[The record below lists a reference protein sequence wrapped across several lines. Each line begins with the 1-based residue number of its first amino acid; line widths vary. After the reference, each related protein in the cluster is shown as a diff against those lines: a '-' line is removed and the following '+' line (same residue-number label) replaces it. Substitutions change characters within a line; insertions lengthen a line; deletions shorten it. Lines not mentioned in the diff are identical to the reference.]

1 MKGDTMEF
9 IQKKTADSAIEAFL
23 SKAADRETSLVW
35 DRLEGQLPECGFCET
50 GLSCRDCLQGP
61 CISHPFRESNKTGV
75 CGKDKDILASQALLR
90 LVMKGAMAILD
101 QVSTFKEGI
110 ESGGIKPKKKTETDL
125 ILKETEALLSKG
137 GSGVKKDFPKALIR
151 LWEEMGVSPGGL
163 NRDLLKASGKL
174 EGGMAGADE
183 ILLWAFRVSLLAC
196 LAQRLHGK
204 LKTSVFGDSAP
215 TKVEVNLG
223 ILKKEA
229 PNILLCGYFSPVL
242 KYKIVEA
249 AKKTK
254 VTVSGVCTDPLLP
267 PYSLGMA
274 TNYGS
279 QEIPL
284 MTGAVDLIVAGDQF
298 VNPSLA
304 AIAKEWEIPIVPAG
318 GLSPQQK
325 PDAMAKEI
333 VEKAKKSFQFRKA
346 LSRDI
351 PENKESAQLGFS
363 PDDLNLKKILDALA
377 KKRFQGIAIFS
388 GSGNVKFTQDREI
401 ATIVEDFLKKD
412 ILCLSGGEAS
422 IALAKYGFLN
432 PDKNGK
438 EIGKGLSE
446 LLPSLGKNIPA
457 VIDLGSSENGGVI
470 DFLLSTAEVGK
481 KDPGDYPVFAC
492 FAEANRSSEVA
503 EAMALVA
510 MGIPVYFWP
519 ALPITGSP
527 KTLETLSQLCGE
539 RFGARLHIPMDKKME
554 ARAKASLMI
563 KDLGA
568 EPGHRLSGHAWK
580 K

>member
-1 MKGDTMEF
+1 MEF

-23 SKAADRETSLVW
+23 PKASDREISLVW
-35 DRLEGQLPECGFCET
+35 DRLEGQLPECGFCEA

-61 CISHPFRESNKTGV
+61 CISHPFRDSNKTGV

-90 LVMKGAMAILD
+90 LVMKGAMAVLD
-101 QVSTFKEGI
+101 QVSGFKEGV
-110 ESGGIKPKKKTETDL
+110 ESSGIKPKKKGETDL
-125 ILKETEALLSKG
+125 ILKETVDLLANG
-137 GSGVKKDFPKALIR
+137 GNGVKKDFPRTLIR
-151 LWEEMGVSPGGL
+151 LWEEMGVSPRGL
-163 NRDLLKASGKL
+163 NKDLLKASGKL
-174 EGGMAGADE
+174 EGGIAGVEE

-196 LAQRLHGK
+196 LAQRIHGK
-204 LKTSVFGDSAP
+204 LKKSVFGDSTP

-223 ILKKEA
+223 ILQKGA
-229 PNILLCGYFSPVL
+229 PNILLYGYFSPVL

-249 AKKTK
+249 AKKAK
-254 VTVSGVCTDPLLP
+254 VNVLGVCTDPLLP
-267 PYSLGMA
+267 PYSLGAA

-304 AIAKEWEIPIVPAG
+304 AIAKEWEIPIVPAE
-318 GLSPQQK
+318 GLNPQQK
-325 PDAMAKEI
+325 PDAMAREI
-333 VEKAKKSFQFRKA
+333 LEKAKKSFQFRKV

-351 PENKESAQLGFS
+351 PESRESAQLGFS
-363 PDDLNLKKILDALA
+363 SDDLNVKKILDALTR
-377 KKRFQGIAIFS
+377 KSIQGIAIFS

-401 ATIVEDFLKKD
+401 ATIVEELIRKD

-438 EIGKGLSE
+438 ETGKGLSE
-446 LLPSLGKNIPA
+446 LLPSLGKNIPP
-457 VIDLGSSENGGVI
+457 VIDLGSSENGGI
-470 DFLLSTAEVGK
+470 TDFLLSIAAAGK
-481 KDPGDYPVFAC
+481 KDLKNYPIFAC
-492 FAEANRSSEVA
+492 FAEANRSSEVT
-503 EAMALVA
+503 EAMAMLA

-527 KTLETLSQLCGE
+527 KTLGTLSQLCSE

-554 ARAKASLMI
+554 ARAKTSLMI
-563 KDLGA
+563 KDLGI
-568 EPGHRLSGHAWK
+568 ETGHRLSGYAWK